1 MDNKPKTSPCVLL
14 LAPTPMVKP
23 LTEPLLKP
31 GRGSDSWPAWP
42 LGLRFSAM
50 GLVSLLTHQ
59 AVLSSPEGL
68 IQPESRDGGR
78 DCLSCVIIS
87 QKSLE
92 AVCKMGPGS
101 QRMSPQPVPSLE
113 MMNTDSSVK
122 VTLELTVQTHLMF
135 EASSTPSLGPGE
147 DGLKQNI
154 FLDLNL

>member
-1 MDNKPKTSPCVLL
+1 MLL
-14 LAPTPMVKP
+14 LAPAMVQS
-23 LTEPLLKP
+23 LTEPLLNP

-42 LGLRFSAM
+42 LGLRFSAT
-50 GLVSLLTHQ
+50 GLLSLLTHQ
-59 AVLSSPEGL
+59 AVLSSPERL

-78 DCLSCVIIS
+78 DRLSCVVIS

-101 QRMSPQPVPSLE
+101 QRASPQPAPSLE
-113 MMNTDSSVK
+113 TVNTDSSVK

-135 EASSTPSLGPGE
+135 ETSSAPSLGPGE